1 MGLFSFLTGKKKK
14 DDVVS
19 AEKPIR
25 KERSL
30 IEFPYTAMAIETA
43 SKSSKSICRIAFI
56 AFSKDGQEVA
66 RESIYIKP
74 KGKTFSF
81 SNINGI
87 TAADVANAPSF
98 KEAWP
103 RIEPYIKN
111 STIAVHFGHFAQK
124 CLSACLKDAGISG
137 ISCNILDTKTLGEKM
152 FPRLEFY
159 NLADVSCA
167 ACGWGP
173 SAKDSTSKALAISE
187 IINYAAEKHPH
198 KLKSVIYKEYLN

>member
-1 MGLFSFLTGKKKK
+1 MGLFSFLTGKKKN
-14 DDVVS
+14 DDVIP

-30 IEFPYTAMAIETA
+30 AEFPYTAIAIETA

-56 AFSKDGQEVA
+56 AFSKDGDEVA
-66 RESIYIKP
+66 RESFYIKP
-74 KGKTFSF
+74 TGKTFSF

-98 KEAWP
+98 KEVWP

-111 STIAVHFGHFAQK
+111 ATVAVHFAHFAKK

-137 ISCNILDTKTLGEKM
+137 IRCNILDTKKLGEEM
-152 FPRLEFY
+152 FPNLEFY
-159 NLADVSCA
+159 NLVDVSCK

-173 SAKDSTSKALAISE
+173 GAKDTTSKVLAISE
-187 IINYAAEKHPH
+187 IISYAAKKHPR
-198 KLKSVIYKEYLN
+198 KLKSVIYEECLN